1 MESEWS
7 LLMLMGPERAR
18 FTQARVMG
26 SRLEAAT
33 YIISYIK
40 ARPAEEVAVTA
51 RAPAASAP
59 MQADRELCSD
69 STGTNSVFTSPLAT
83 YWAKY
88 WGISVEGVMGKAAI
102 TSGSI
107 CFMAKAMAS
116 LPERRSL

>member
-1 MESEWS
+1 M
-7 LLMLMGPERAR
+7 MLMGPDRAR
-18 FTQARVMG
+18 LTQARVMG
-26 SRLEAAT
+26 RRQEAAT
-33 YIISYIK
+33 YIISYIR
-40 ARPAEEVAVTA
+40 ARPAEDVAVMA

-59 MQADRELCSD
+59 MQADIELCSD

>member
-1 MESEWS
+1 
-7 LLMLMGPERAR
+7 MGPVRAR

-33 YIISYIK
+33 YIISYIR

-59 MQADRELCSD
+59 MQADMELCSD
-69 STGTNSVFTSPLAT
+69 STGTNSVLTSPLAT

-88 WGISVEGVMGKAAI
+88 WGISVEGVMGR
-102 TSGSI
+102 
-107 CFMAKAMAS
+107 CV
-116 LPERRSL
+116 

>member
-1 MESEWS
+1 M
-7 LLMLMGPERAR
+7 R
-18 FTQARVMG
+18 
-26 SRLEAAT
+26 
-33 YIISYIK
+33 

-59 MQADRELCSD
+59 MQADMELCSD
-69 STGTNSVFTSPLAT
+69 STGTNSVLTSPSAT

-116 LPERRSL
+116 LPDKRSL

>member
-1 MESEWS
+1 
-7 LLMLMGPERAR
+7 MLMGPVRAR

-26 SRLEAAT
+26 RRLEEAT
-33 YIISYIK
+33 YIISYMR
-40 ARPAEEVAVTA
+40 ARPQEEVAVTA

-59 MQADRELCSD
+59 MQADMELCSD

-88 WGISVEGVMGKAAI
+88 WGISVEGVMGKAAM

-116 LPERRSL
+116 LPESLSL